1 MSGSRAGFWS
11 YSVFSSRTG
20 FWNDA
25 MPAGR
30 IYNSTEVILKYRKG
44 PSRMGISAA
53 ISNQWKTYDSL
64 LNNRYSLM
72 LG

>member
-1 MSGSRAGFWS
+1 
-11 YSVFSSRTG
+11 
-20 FWNDA
+20 